1 MGKQKP
7 VEISLDTPVQYVK
20 GVGPQRAQLLKKL
33 DILTVYDLLYFAPRR
48 YEDRTQIT
56 KISQLTPNTN
66 CTVRGYVVL
75 IGPRK
80 MIGKEG
86 ASIII
91 EDESGWVEVFWTIP
105 EIAKRF
111 SVGDEVIISGRVSQ
125 DKFSGK
131 MVFIH
136 PEYAIV
142 GKKGIEELI
151 GGSIVPIYPQ
161 TENLDTR
168 VIRQIIYNVIN
179 DERLVIEE
187 TLPTFIREKYGLYSR
202 KEAIKKLHFPENF
215 EEAYRARETLV
226 FEEAFYFF
234 LKINWKK
241 EQALKNAVQLNPKG
255 ELTQRFLS
263 SLPFQLTNAQKR
275 VIKDIERDL
284 SSKKP
289 MHRLLQGDVGSGK
302 TIVAIY
308 AMLIAVQNGYQ
319 AALMAPTEPLAEQ
332 HYIVINDFLKDLNI
346 KTVLLSRSVTKR
358 TREHLL
364 NLVLSGEA
372 QIVIG
377 THAVIQE
384 DVKFKNLAVAIV
396 DEQHRFG
403 VLQRGKLLEKSE
415 NFTPHFLVMTAT
427 PIPRTLALTFYGDLN
442 ISVLDEKPVN
452 RGKIVTAVRT
462 VGKRNDIYNWLF
474 DKIKEGNKAY
484 IISPIIE
491 KSESLEIK
499 ACEEIYRSLLSVAP
513 EHVKIGILHGR
524 LPTDIKRETMLKFRR
539 GEINLLVATTV
550 IEVGIDVPD
559 ATIIIIENAERFG
572 IAQLH
577 QLRGRVGRSEK
588 KSYCILIRSEKVT
601 EEAEKRLKALE
612 TCNDGFKLAEIDLEL
627 RGPGEFLGKK
637 QHGFGGFRILHLSKD
652 REFIEKSK
660 IEALQ
665 LLKNKWQIM
674 QIPEIRIHLEKILE
688 GDELYVA

>member
-255 ELTQRFLS
+255 ELTQKFLS

>member
-1 MGKQKP
+1 MGKQKSL
-7 VEISLDTPVQYVK
+7 EITLDTPVQYVK

-56 KISQLTPNTN
+56 KISQLIPNSN
-66 CTVRGYVVL
+66 CTVKGYVIL
-75 IGPRK
+75 TGPRK

-86 ASIII
+86 ASVIL
-91 EDESGWVEVFWTIP
+91 EDESGWVEIFWTVP

-111 SVGDEVIISGRVSQ
+111 NVGDEVVVSGRVYQ
-125 DKFSGK
+125 DKYSGR

-136 PEYAIV
+136 PEYAII

-168 VIRQIIYNVIN
+168 LLRQLIYNALN

-187 TLPTFIREKYGLYSR
+187 TLPSFIREKYGLYPR
-202 KEAIKKLHFPENF
+202 KEALKKLHFPETF

-234 LKINWKK
+234 LKINWRK
-241 EQALKNAVQLNPKG
+241 EQVLKNAVPLNPEG
-255 ELTQRFLS
+255 ELTKRFLS
-263 SLPFQLTNAQKR
+263 SLPFTLTNAQKR
-275 VIKDIERDL
+275 VIKDIERDMR
-284 SSKKP
+284 SIKP

-302 TIVAIY
+302 TIIALY

-332 HYIVINDFLKDLNI
+332 HYIVTNELLKDLNI
-346 KTVLLSRSVTKR
+346 KTILLSRSVTKK

-364 NLVLSGEA
+364 NLVSSGEA

-384 DVKFKNLAVAIV
+384 DVKFKNLAVAVV

-415 NFTPHFLVMTAT
+415 DYTPHFLVMTAT

-442 ISVLDEKPVN
+442 ISVLDEKPLN
-452 RGKIVTAVRT
+452 RGKIITAVRT
-462 VGKRNDIYNWLF
+462 VEKRNEIYKWLF

-499 ACEEIYRSLLSVAP
+499 ACEEIYKNLKTIAP
-513 EHVKIGILHGR
+513 EHLKIGLLHGR
-524 LPTDIKRETMLKFRR
+524 LPTEEKREVMLKFRT

-559 ATIIIIENAERFG
+559 ATIIIIEHAERFG

-577 QLRGRVGRSEK
+577 QLRGRVGRSDK
-588 KSYCILIRSEKVT
+588 KSYCILIRSEKIT

-612 TCNDGFKLAEIDLEL
+612 ECNDGFKLAEIDLEL

-637 QHGFGGFRILHLSKD
+637 QHGFGGFRILNLSKD
-652 REFIEKSK
+652 KEIIEKSK
-660 IEALQ
+660 VEALE
-665 LLKNKWQIM
+665 LLRNKARIM

>member
-1 MGKQKP
+1 MGKQKSL
-7 VEISLDTPVQYVK
+7 EITLDTPVQYVK
-20 GVGPQRAQLLKKL
+20 SVGPQRAQLLKKL

-56 KISQLTPNTN
+56 KISQLIPNSN
-66 CTVRGYVVL
+66 CTVKGYVIL

-86 ASIII
+86 ASVIL
-91 EDESGWVEVFWTIP
+91 EDESGWVEIFWTVP

-111 SVGDEVIISGRVSQ
+111 NVGDEVVVSGRVYQ
-125 DKFSGK
+125 DKYSGR

-136 PEYAIV
+136 PEYAII

-168 VIRQIIYNVIN
+168 ILRQLIYNALN

-187 TLPTFIREKYGLYSR
+187 TLPSFIREKYGLYPR
-202 KEAIKKLHFPENF
+202 KEALKKLHFPETF

-234 LKINWKK
+234 LKINWRK
-241 EQALKNAVQLNPKG
+241 EQVLKNAVPLNPEG
-255 ELTQRFLS
+255 ELTKRFLS
-263 SLPFQLTNAQKR
+263 SLPFTLTNAQKR
-275 VIKDIERDL
+275 VIKDIERDMR
-284 SSKKP
+284 SIKP

-302 TIVAIY
+302 TIIALY

-332 HYIVINDFLKDLNI
+332 HYIVTNELLKDLNI
-346 KTVLLSRSVTKR
+346 KTILLSKSVTKK

-364 NLVLSGEA
+364 NLVASGEA

-384 DVKFKNLAVAIV
+384 DVKFKNLAVAVV

-415 NFTPHFLVMTAT
+415 DYTPHFLVMTAT

-442 ISVLDEKPVN
+442 ISVLDEKPLN
-452 RGKIVTAVRT
+452 RGKIITAVRT
-462 VGKRNDIYNWLF
+462 VEKRNEIYKWLF

-499 ACEEIYRSLLSVAP
+499 ACEEIYKNLKTIAP
-513 EHVKIGILHGR
+513 EHVKIGLLHGR
-524 LPTDIKRETMLKFRR
+524 LPTEEKREVMLKFRT

-559 ATIIIIENAERFG
+559 ATIIIIEHAERFG

-612 TCNDGFKLAEIDLEL
+612 ECNDGFKLAEIDLEL

-652 REFIEKSK
+652 KEIIEKSK
-660 IEALQ
+660 AEALE
-665 LLKNKWQIM
+665 LLKNKWRIM

>member
-202 KEAIKKLHFPENF
+202 KEALKKLHFPENF

-255 ELTQRFLS
+255 ELTQKFLS

>member
-202 KEAIKKLHFPENF
+202 KEALKKLHFPENF

-462 VGKRNDIYNWLF
+462 VEKRNDIYNWLF